1 MVTQY
6 MSIWLF
12 LLYTKSMDK
21 VDIDKII
28 SLVASEAATI
38 FIYLFGGID
47 VALTCLIVAIILD
60 YVSGMIKAYIKKQLS
75 SKIGFSGILKKIGIL
90 ILVMLSVLVDRV
102 TGNTGAIRTLV
113 IYYFVANEG
122 LSVLEN
128 LGESGIPIPNA
139 IKKALKVL
147 KDQSK

>member
-1 MVTQY
+1 
-6 MSIWLF
+6 
-12 LLYTKSMDK
+12 MDK

-28 SLVASEAATI
+28 SLIASEAATI

-47 VALTCLIVAIILD
+47 VALTCLIVAIVLD
-60 YVSGMIKAYIKKQLS
+60 YVSGMIKAYNKKQLS

-102 TGNTGAIRTLV
+102 TGDTGAIRTLV

-128 LGESGIPIPNA
+128 LGESGIPIPTA

>member
-1 MVTQY
+1 
-6 MSIWLF
+6 
-12 LLYTKSMDK
+12 MDK

-47 VALTCLIVAIILD
+47 VALTCLIVAIVLD
-60 YVSGMIKAYIKKQLS
+60 YVSGMIKAYNKKQLS
-75 SKIGFSGILKKIGIL
+75 SKIGFSGFLKKIGIL

>member
-1 MVTQY
+1 
-6 MSIWLF
+6 
-12 LLYTKSMDK
+12 MDK
-21 VDIDKII
+21 IGIDKII
-28 SLVASEAATI
+28 SLIASEAATI

-47 VALTCLIVAIILD
+47 VALTCLIVAIVLD
-60 YVSGMIKAYIKKQLS
+60 YVSGMIKAYNKKQLS

-102 TGNTGAIRTLV
+102 TGDTGAIRTLV

>member
-1 MVTQY
+1 
-6 MSIWLF
+6 
-12 LLYTKSMDK
+12 MDK
-21 VDIDKII
+21 VDIDKIF
-28 SLVASEAATI
+28 SLIASEAATI

-47 VALTCLIVAIILD
+47 VALTCLIVAIVLD
-60 YVSGMIKAYIKKQLS
+60 YVSGMIKAYNKKQLS

>member
-1 MVTQY
+1 
-6 MSIWLF
+6 
-12 LLYTKSMDK
+12 MDK
-21 VDIDKII
+21 VGLDKII

-47 VALTCLIVAIILD
+47 VALTCLIVAIVLD
-60 YVSGMIKAYIKKQLS
+60 YVSGMIKAYNKKQLS

-102 TGNTGAIRTLV
+102 TGDTGAIRTLV

-128 LGESGIPIPNA
+128 LGESGIPIPTA